1 MKFYLY
7 LLPAA
12 GVLFLTGCS
21 TYTEQTN
28 AMTQSARAGNVQ
40 LAAQQSLELAKKNA
54 TSRDA
59 IIFEVEAGTA
69 QRALGLAKLPMPPP
83 PAPPAGTAPAMGSG
97 NAAQPPV
104 PSPAPVSPSDG
115 AYEKSLHIFASA
127 DDSVNDYEEKA
138 KHSVSAGITSAVVN
152 PATTPY
158 RGEAYDKVMISTYQ
172 AINYLQLG
180 YPEKARASLNKAYK
194 RQADAVAENSKRI
207 EIEKDKLEAAKSGK
221 IADDKGKTAT
231 GFDTDKAQS
240 DPKVT
245 AAMVELNS
253 SLDSR
258 MKAYADYVNPF
269 AVFMDGLFMM
279 TNAADAQEQERAA
292 KEFQRVA
299 SMDGDNTFLMEDA
312 MLAEDLAKGN
322 ALPRTTYVIFE
333 SGEAPHKEEV
343 LIPVPLFL
351 LTQGKAIV
359 YTQVPISKLV
369 FNDQANRSLTVDA
382 GNGSIKQTLEICN
395 MDSVIARD
403 FKNRLPSMWVDALV
417 CAATKAIIIYEA
429 DKEID
434 KNSTNPL
441 ASLLMKSAL
450 AISNAATTRADTR
463 SWRSLP
469 KTFSYARFATPD
481 SGSVTVS
488 TPDGR
493 SKLVTLPANAKVSV
507 VYVKQTQLGT
517 DLWADAFVL
526 R

>member
-1 MKFYLY
+1 
-7 LLPAA
+7 
-12 GVLFLTGCS
+12 
-21 TYTEQTN
+21 
-28 AMTQSARAGNVQ
+28 
-40 LAAQQSLELAKKNA
+40 
-54 TSRDA
+54 
-59 IIFEVEAGTA
+59 
-69 QRALGLAKLPMPPP
+69 
-83 PAPPAGTAPAMGSG
+83 
-97 NAAQPPV
+97 
-104 PSPAPVSPSDG
+104 
-115 AYEKSLHIFASA
+115 
-127 DDSVNDYEEKA
+127 
-138 KHSVSAGITSAVVN
+138 
-152 PATTPY
+152 
-158 RGEAYDKVMISTYQ
+158 
-172 AINYLQLG
+172 
-180 YPEKARASLNKAYK
+180 
-194 RQADAVAENSKRI
+194 
-207 EIEKDKLEAAKSGK
+207 
-221 IADDKGKTAT
+221 
-231 GFDTDKAQS
+231 
-240 DPKVT
+240 
-245 AAMVELNS
+245 
-253 SLDSR
+253 

-279 TNAADAQEQERAA
+279 TNAVDAQEQERAA

-299 SMDGDNTFLMEDA
+299 AMDGDNTFLMDDA

-434 KNSTNPL
+434 KNSTNAF

-450 AISNAATTRADTR
+450 AIGNAATTRADTR

-469 KTFSYARFATPD
+469 KTFSYVRFATPD

-488 TPDGR
+488 TPDGK
-493 SKLVTLPANAKVSV
+493 SKQVALPANAKVSV